1 MGNALIV
8 KRLSI
13 IVAASRRLG
22 RGDFTART
30 NINYKEDE
38 LGWLAQSFDQ
48 MAVSLEEKE
57 LERKQSE
64 WSLKERVNE
73 LNCLYGISSLIELP
87 DITIDEILQ
96 RTVMLIPPAWQFPEI
111 TEACIVLE
119 KQTFQT
125 ANFRETPWILGN
137 IIIVNGKPAGEI
149 VVSYLEERPQSDEG
163 PFLKEER
170 QLIKAIAERLGR
182 VIEYNIAEMQIRLNE
197 RRLMSLF
204 NIMQLS
210 TKTTQEF
217 LDYALNEVIK
227 ITQSKIGY
235 IYFYRENSKQFI
247 LNTWSKDVMKEC
259 TIANPQ
265 TCYDLEKTGVW
276 GETVRQRKPIIIND
290 FQAAHPLKKGYPEGH
305 AHLNKFLTV
314 PVFKDEAIV
323 AVVGVAN
330 KAGNYDETDV
340 LQLRLFMDAVWKSV
354 DIKMAEENLREGE
367 ERIRAIVNAAHDAI
381 IIIDNNGNVSYWNP
395 AAEHILGYTSAE
407 AIGRNLHELIAPER
421 FLQSYHAAFPEF
433 QQDGRGNAIGKT
445 LELAAR
451 RKDGQEIDVALS
463 LSAVNIKGVWNAVG
477 IIQDISER
485 KQEESQR
492 EAALEALRKSEERF
506 KQLAEVFPETIFEA
520 DMKGNVTYANEHGLK
535 QFGFTEEDI
544 AKGVNIFDMISHDD
558 LNLAVERIQS
568 RIQGG
573 NKKYLEY
580 QALKKDGSAFHALAL
595 SVPIILDGAPVGI
608 RGFILDITERKRGE
622 IYREMGS
629 EILQILNKPGDFHDL
644 IQSILAI
651 LKTRTGF
658 DAVGIRLQDGNDFP
672 YIAESGFSNDFLL
685 TENSLMQRGEDG
697 GLCHDE
703 DGNIKLEC
711 TCGLVISGK
720 TDPSNSLFTKG
731 GSFWINDTSFLL
743 DLSADHDPRLNP
755 RNKCIYQGYASLAL
769 VPIRTK
775 DQIVGLMQFNNRRK
789 NSFFLAD
796 IEQFESIAANIA
808 EALLRKDAEK
818 ALAESEERYRFLTDH
833 TADHIWTMDLS
844 LRFIYSSPAVIKI
857 LGYTASELL
866 ELAID
871 QFFTTESFAIAEKLL
886 TEELETDKDPSADP
900 NRIRTLQT
908 EHYHKNGHLVWL
920 ESSITFIR
928 DAAMRPTGILGVSRD
943 ITERK
948 KAEEELKK
956 SEEQVRLLLNST
968 AEAIYGIDLQG
979 NCTFANPSC
988 LRILGYAD
996 MKQLL
1001 GKNMHSLI
1009 HHSYPGGTPMLVEDC
1024 RMYRALLEDKGE
1036 HAEDEVFWRA
1046 DGTGFPVEY
1055 WSYPEIVNGKIYGA
1069 VVAFIDIT
1077 ERKHAEEQIKHLA
1090 THDLLTDLPSLRLAK
1105 DRMSVAINMARR
1117 YKKAAAVMFID
1128 LDGFK
1133 AVNDTLGHDAGDY
1146 VLIQVAKRLLSCVR
1160 ETDTVARVG
1169 GDEFLIIASEIN
1181 TPDNAALIAEKVI
1194 QLVSKPVFF
1203 KGRQAV
1209 VGTSIG
1215 IALFPDH
1222 GEDMDQLIKLADE
1235 AMYKVKNAG
1244 KNGFCFVNTSI
1255 K

>member
-1 MGNALIV
+1 MKSIRFQLLVLIFAAILPALGIIIYSNYERQRSDIAEAEQNAYIIMQGLAHDHENAIEVTRKFLSTLAKLPEIQEQNVHACNKLFRELLKENRIYSNIAEANVQGKIIASSKPFNLVSIRDRKYFQDALRTKEFSVGEYVIGAISGRPSLPFAYPVTNSNGQVKGIILIGIDLDKYGQYFVPLTKLSKGSTLNLLDHKFRRLYRYPDTEKYIGKIDLPEIVKYMSAQPDDGIFRAIGVDGVKRLFAYKRFYLKNASSPYLYMRVGIPEEQALALAKHTFHRNIALFICSFILAMLIAWLMGNALIV
-8 KRLSI
+8 KRLRI

-22 RGDFTART
+22 RGDCTART

-48 MAVSLEEKE
+48 MAESLEETE

-64 WSLKERVNE
+64 RSLKERVNE

-182 VIEYNIAEMQIRLNE
+182 VIEHNIAEMQIRLNE
-197 RRLMSLF
+197 RRLMSLS
-204 NIMQLS
+204 NIMQLG

-247 LNTWSKDVMKEC
+247 LNTWSKDIMKEC
-259 TIANPQ
+259 TIADPQ

-276 GETVRQRKPIIIND
+276 GEAVRQRKPIIIND

-314 PVFKDEAIV
+314 PVFKDDAIV

-340 LQLRLFMDAVWKSV
+340 LQLHLFMDAVWKSV
-354 DIKMAEENLREGE
+354 DIKMAEENLHESE

-395 AAEHILGYTSAE
+395 ASEHILGYTSAE

-421 FLQSYHAAFPEF
+421 FLPSYHAAFPEF
-433 QQDGRGNAIGKT
+433 QRTGRGNAIDKT

-451 RKDGQEIDVALS
+451 RKDGQEINVALS

-485 KQEESQR
+485 KQAESQR

-535 QFGFTEEDI
+535 QFNFTEEDI
-544 AKGVNIFDMISHDD
+544 AKGVNIFDMISRDD

-622 IYREMGS
+622 IYREMGN
-629 EILQILNKPGDFHDL
+629 EILQILNKPGDLHDL
-644 IQSILAI
+644 IQSILTI

-658 DAVGIRLQDGNDFP
+658 DAVGIRLREGNDFP

-685 TENSLMQRGEDG
+685 TENSLIQRGEDG
-697 GLCHDE
+697 GMCRDE
-703 DGNIKLEC
+703 DGNIKL
-711 TCGLVISGK
+711 
-720 TDPSNSLFTKG
+720 
-731 GSFWINDTSFLL
+731 
-743 DLSADHDPRLNP
+743 
-755 RNKCIYQGYASLAL
+755 
-769 VPIRTK
+769 
-775 DQIVGLMQFNNRRK
+775 
-789 NSFFLAD
+789 
-796 IEQFESIAANIA
+796 
-808 EALLRKDAEK
+808 
-818 ALAESEERYRFLTDH
+818 
-833 TADHIWTMDLS
+833 
-844 LRFIYSSPAVIKI
+844 
-857 LGYTASELL
+857 
-866 ELAID
+866 
-871 QFFTTESFAIAEKLL
+871 
-886 TEELETDKDPSADP
+886 
-900 NRIRTLQT
+900 
-908 EHYHKNGHLVWL
+908 
-920 ESSITFIR
+920 
-928 DAAMRPTGILGVSRD
+928 
-943 ITERK
+943 
-948 KAEEELKK
+948 
-956 SEEQVRLLLNST
+956 
-968 AEAIYGIDLQG
+968 
-979 NCTFANPSC
+979 
-988 LRILGYAD
+988 
-996 MKQLL
+996 
-1001 GKNMHSLI
+1001 
-1009 HHSYPGGTPMLVEDC
+1009 
-1024 RMYRALLEDKGE
+1024 
-1036 HAEDEVFWRA
+1036 
-1046 DGTGFPVEY
+1046 
-1055 WSYPEIVNGKIYGA
+1055 
-1069 VVAFIDIT
+1069 
-1077 ERKHAEEQIKHLA
+1077 
-1090 THDLLTDLPSLRLAK
+1090 
-1105 DRMSVAINMARR
+1105 
-1117 YKKAAAVMFID
+1117 
-1128 LDGFK
+1128 
-1133 AVNDTLGHDAGDY
+1133 
-1146 VLIQVAKRLLSCVR
+1146 
-1160 ETDTVARVG
+1160 
-1169 GDEFLIIASEIN
+1169 
-1181 TPDNAALIAEKVI
+1181 
-1194 QLVSKPVFF
+1194 
-1203 KGRQAV
+1203 
-1209 VGTSIG
+1209 
-1215 IALFPDH
+1215 
-1222 GEDMDQLIKLADE
+1222 
-1235 AMYKVKNAG
+1235 
-1244 KNGFCFVNTSI
+1244 
-1255 K
+1255 